1 MIIKNNKIY
10 DVLKFIALILLPAF
24 GSMYFGIAAIWG
36 LPCSEEVVGTIVVVD
51 TFLGAILGIST
62 EQYNKAE

>member
-24 GSMYFGIAAIWG
+24 GSMYFGIAAIW
-36 LPCSEEVVGTIVVVD
+36 
-51 TFLGAILGIST
+51 
-62 EQYNKAE
+62 